1 MARCE
6 FCLFEMTTAASCT
19 VGVLHRDGMPIPL
32 ARYGA
37 NRRPR
42 QRMPE
47 RCGDCGVLM
56 GGLHHPGCDMQRC
69 PLCAGQFISCAC
81 WFDEDDLDGRYDD
94 ARGQGLLYDDW
105 DDDDDDLDDRW
116 AAPGSHQPLGVGR
129 DGALVERA
137 LIGGVE
143 VIIHHDHVPESD
155 ITTVQGIRCTTP
167 LRTLIDLAPSTEPQH
182 LREMV
187 IDVLDRGLMTEDEA
201 WQRLDQPDM
210 QVRVGAEMLRQVL
223 RSLR

>member
-42 QRMPE
+42 QRMAE
-47 RCGDCGVLM
+47 RCDDCGVLM

-69 PLCAGQFISCAC
+69 PLCGGQFISCDC
-81 WFDEDDLDGRYDD
+81 WFDEDGDLDE
-94 ARGQGLLYDDW
+94 
-105 DDDDDDLDDRW
+105 RW
-116 AAPGSHQPLGVGR
+116 FVPEPHGPLGVGR
-129 DGALVERA
+129 DGALVERTQ
-137 LIGGVE
+137 IGGVE
-143 VIIHHDHVPESD
+143 VIIHHDDVPESD

-167 LRTLIDLAPSTEPQH
+167 VRTLIDLAPSTEPDH

-187 IDVLDRGLMTEDEA
+187 ADMLDRGLMTKAEA
-201 WQRLDQPDM
+201 WERLDQPDM

-223 RSLR
+223 RSMQ